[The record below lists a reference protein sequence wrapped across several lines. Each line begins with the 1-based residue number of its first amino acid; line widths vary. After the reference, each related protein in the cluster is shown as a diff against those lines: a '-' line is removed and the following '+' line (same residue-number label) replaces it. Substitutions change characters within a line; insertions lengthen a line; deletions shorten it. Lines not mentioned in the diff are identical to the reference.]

1 MRLESGSRVR
11 ILFLCHRVPYPPNRG
26 DRIATHRRLLHL
38 ASRHEVTCLTF
49 AMEGG
54 DADSIR
60 VLESQGVRVV
70 ADRFDEKSRKLAALP
85 ALLGR
90 TPLTIACFRSR
101 KLLAAAQAAASSIDL
116 VVAYSGCMAQFVE
129 RVRAPRV
136 MEFGDLD
143 SEKWRQYASESS
155 GISGWIYGREAR
167 TLLAYET
174 HVARNFEVSLVVSAA
189 EAATFRER
197 TGVTPLV
204 VGNGVDLERFS
215 PGPREARVPGL
226 IVFTGIMDYRPNV
239 DGCVR
244 FAREVLPLVRKR
256 VPTAQFRI
264 VGARPSA
271 EIWALK
277 SLGAEVTGA
286 VPETADHLRQASVAV
301 APLRLGRGLQ
311 NKVLEAMA
319 CATPM
324 VVSPNAS
331 AGVDAQAGEH
341 YLLADSAEE
350 TAERVVELLTDPAR
364 AAAIGDKARTRM
376 EERYPWSRAMADY
389 DAALEEAVR
398 RFATR

>member
-1 MRLESGSRVR
+1 MESG
-11 ILFLCHRVPYPPNRG
+11 
-26 DRIATHRRLLHL
+26 
-38 ASRHEVTCLTF
+38 
-49 AMEGG
+49 
-54 DADSIR
+54 DAESIR

-85 ALLGR
+85 ALFSS

-101 KLLAAAQAAASSIDL
+101 KLLAAARMAAPSTDV
-116 VVAYSGCMAQFVE
+116 VVAYSGCMAQFIE
-129 RVRAPRV
+129 QIRAPRV

-174 HVARNFEVSLVVSAA
+174 QVARTFEVSLVVSAA

-197 TGVTPLV
+197 TGVEPLV
-204 VGNGVDLERFS
+204 VGNGVDLERFA
-215 PGPREARVPGL
+215 PGPREARIPGL

-244 FAREVLPLVRKR
+244 FTREVLPLVRKR
-256 VPTAQFRI
+256 VPNAQFRI

-271 EIWALK
+271 EVWALK

-350 TAERVVELLTDPAR
+350 TAERVVEILTDPAR
-364 AAAIGDKARTRM
+364 AAAIGTKARTRM
-376 EERYPWSRAMADY
+376 KERYPWSRAMADY

-398 RFATR
+398 RFRGRHSG